1 MAKRLAGETLTPL
14 QARRVALAHL
24 GLHRRRPDGPVSAAQ
39 VRKTA
44 RALGVLQVDSVNV
57 LERAHFLPLFSRLG
71 AYDHALLE
79 KEAYGGRRRSLFEYW
94 GHECS
99 LLPVELQPCFRWRM
113 EDAARGIGI
122 YGRLARFA
130 RENPKA
136 IQRVRDEIADRGP
149 VAASELTG
157 TTNGPTDPWWGWSE
171 AKEAAEFL
179 FWGGEITTATR
190 RTAGF
195 TRIYDLTERVLPRAV
210 VETPTPSRE
219 EAQRTLLRRAA
230 GALGIATEPDLRD
243 FYRLPSAESRAR
255 VAELVE
261 EGALIPARV
270 KGWKDPAYLVP
281 DAGKRRLEGC
291 TLLVPF
297 DPVCW
302 FRPRAERLFDFH
314 YRLEIYTPAHKRA
327 FGYYVLPIALDD
339 RLAGRLDLKADREG
353 RRLLVQGAFA
363 EAGEPTGPL
372 AERLAPALREMAG
385 WLGLDDVSVAPNG
398 DLARPLTA
406 AL

>member
-1 MAKRLAGETLTPL
+1 MAKRFVGETLTPL
-14 QARRVALAHL
+14 QARRIALAHL

-71 AYDHALLE
+71 SYDHALLE

-113 EDAARGIGI
+113 ADAARGIGI

-149 VAASELTG
+149 IAASELTG
-157 TTNGPTDPWWGWSE
+157 TANGPTDPWWGWSE

-179 FWGGEITTATR
+179 FWSGEITTATR

-195 TRIYDLTERVLPRAV
+195 TRIYDLTERVLPRAI
-210 VETPTPSRE
+210 VETPTPGRE
-219 EAQRTLLRRAA
+219 EAQRVLLRRAA

-291 TLLVPF
+291 TVLVPF

-353 RRLLVQGAFA
+353 RRLLVRGAFA

-398 DLARPLTA
+398 DLARPLMA